1 MIVTVDNIVN
11 GITKFIETDLFD
23 KASGYQKFLV
33 ALLSA
38 RVNGKL
44 KDVIMP
50 FAAMFT
56 NSNNEI
62 ELSELT
68 QSLNQALN
76 KVGNNLNIPLLNYN
90 FDSQD
95 LNKIINYIRTYANE

>member
-23 KASGYQKFLV
+23 KASGYQKFVV

-50 FAAMFT
+50 FLLC
-56 NSNNEI
+56 S
-62 ELSELT
+62 LT
-68 QSLNQALN
+68 L
-76 KVGNNLNIPLLNYN
+76 IMRLNYQ
-90 FDSQD
+90 SY
-95 LNKIINYIRTYANE
+95 LNHLIKHLTKWVTI

>member
-23 KASGYQKFLV
+23 KANGYQKFLV

-50 FAAMFT
+50 LAAMFT

-62 ELSELT
+62 ELSDLS
-68 QSLNQALN
+68 QSLNQAL
-76 KVGNNLNIPLLNYN
+76 KIVGYNLIIPLLNNNYDN
-90 FDSQD
+90 QD